1 MILGRNTALIE
12 MPVSW
17 SPDDHPLFE
26 MTSNRPGYRN
36 ANRVM
41 KNWLDDFLYMTRC
54 TDWGIITYSCHSYV
68 IGRGHLIMMLERLIA
83 KLQDLGAEFMH
94 MEDATRLYNERK
106 PIREN
111 FEFLYEELRFS
122 K

>member
-26 MTSNRPGYRN
+26 MTSNRPGHRN

-54 TDWGIITYSCHSYV
+54 TDWGIITYTCHPYV
-68 IGRGHLIMMLERLIA
+68 IGRGHRMMMLERLIA
-83 KLQDLGAEFMH
+83 KLQDLGAEFMR
-94 MEDATRLYNERK
+94 MEDAARFYDERQ
-106 PIREN
+106 P
-111 FEFLYEELRFS
+111 LSDFS
-122 K
+122 